1 VSSEIDE
8 LLTGLRE
15 SAWDRKTE
23 ALRTI
28 TAKLAAGE
36 ITEHQEGLM
45 LPLIVAATNHPKWE
59 VQKAAAV
66 ALSEL
71 RHADVGLVQST
82 LEGLA
87 RDQQT
92 HYVKE
97 AAERALKR
105 IRSRTQRKK
114 EWKLTEDTRDP
125 TLQHIMTRIREIGL
139 RSMTPAR
146 IYDLAMEVSEQS
158 YREVAADTAHEMR
171 NIIAP
176 FEGYLVDLREQL
188 ADDDVDRD
196 HGRELVAL
204 ALSRLEHITRLI
216 DDLGVYSA
224 PTAADFSPTNL
235 ESLVREA
242 IAVGADRGEQA
253 VAPEGFVKQVIEV
266 PHAIV
271 IDAIADRLLRAITNL
286 VANAYQAMEAGGT
299 LTIRALAMDDDR
311 VSLTI
316 EDTGTGMTPEAVD
329 HARLR
334 FRSTRRAQG
343 GTGLGL
349 PIAVRIIAD
358 DHRGELEIDSTPG
371 DGTRITIMLP
381 RRQASELNR

>member
-1 VSSEIDE
+1 MSTELDE
-8 LLTGLRE
+8 LLTALNE
-15 SAWDRKTE
+15 QTWDKKTE

-36 ITEHQEGLM
+36 ITEQQEATLA
-45 LPLIVAATNHPKWE
+45 PLILAAARDPKWE
-59 VQKAAAV
+59 VQKSAVV

-71 RHADVGLVQST
+71 RYADAELVRST

-87 RDQQT
+87 REQQT

-105 IRSRTQRKK
+105 IRARTQRQR
-114 EWKLTEDTRDP
+114 EWKLTEETRDP
-125 TLQHIMTRIREIGL
+125 TLQHIMKRIREIGL

-158 YREVAADTAHEMR
+158 YREVAADTSHEMR
-171 NIIAP
+171 NILSP
-176 FEGYLVDLREQL
+176 FEGYLVDLRDQL
-188 ADDDVDRD
+188 ANDTAEMEDA
-196 HGRELVAL
+196 RELVAR

-235 ESLVREA
+235 ESVVREA
-242 IAVGADRGEQA
+242 IAVGADRGEQTVITA
-253 VAPEGFVKQVIEV
+253 SLVRQVIEV
-266 PHAIV
+266 PHSIV
-271 IDAIADRLLRAITNL
+271 IDALPDRLLRAITNL

-299 LTIRALAMDDDR
+299 LTVRALVIHGDR
-311 VSLTI
+311 VSLTV
-316 EDTGTGMTPEAVD
+316 EDTGTGMTSEGVE

-334 FRSTRRAQG
+334 FRSTRRNHG

-358 DHRGELEIDSTPG
+358 DHRGELEIDSTLG
-371 DGTRITIMLP
+371 NGTKITITLP
-381 RRQASELNR
+381 IRQASEVDD

>member
-1 VSSEIDE
+1 MNSETDD
-8 LLTGLRE
+8 LLAALRE
-15 SAWDRKTE
+15 SVWGKKTE
-23 ALRTI
+23 ALRTL

-36 ITEHQEGLM
+36 ISEQQEEVM
-45 LPLIVAATNHPKWE
+45 VPLIVAAARDSKWE

-71 RHADVGLVQST
+71 RYADVGLVQST

-87 RDQQT
+87 LHQQS

-97 AAERALKR
+97 AADRALKR
-105 IRSRTQRKK
+105 IRSRTQRQK
-114 EWKLTEDTRDP
+114 EWKLTEDARDP
-125 TLQHIMTRIREIGL
+125 TLQHIMMRIREIGL

-171 NIIAP
+171 NIVAP
-176 FEGYLVDLREQL
+176 FEGYLIDLREQL
-188 ADDDVDRD
+188 SEDDADREDE
-196 HGRELVAL
+196 RELVGL
-204 ALSRLEHITRLI
+204 ALSRLKHINRLI
-216 DDLGVYSA
+216 DDLSVYSA

-235 ESLVREA
+235 ERIVREA
-242 IAVGADRGEQA
+242 IAVGADRGEMT
-253 VAPEGFVKQVIEV
+253 VGEDVVRQVIDV
-266 PHAIV
+266 SHVIV
-271 IDAIADRLLRAITNL
+271 IDALADRLLRAITNL
-286 VANAYQAMEAGGT
+286 VANAYQAMEDGGI
-299 LTIRALAMDDDR
+299 LTIRALVMNGDR
-311 VSLTI
+311 VRLTI
-316 EDTGTGMTPEAVD
+316 EDTGTGMTPEAVEY
-329 HARLR
+329 ARLR

-371 DGTRITIMLP
+371 IGTKITIMLP
-381 RRQASELNR
+381 MRQTSEVDP

>member
-1 VSSEIDE
+1 VRSEIDE
-8 LLTGLRE
+8 LSAALRE
-15 SAWDRKTE
+15 SAWDKKTE
-23 ALRTI
+23 ALRAI

-36 ITEHQEGLM
+36 ISEQNERVVS
-45 LPLIVAATNHPKWE
+45 PLIVAATRDSKWE

-71 RHADVGLVQST
+71 RHADGGMVEST

-87 RDQQT
+87 RHHQT

-97 AAERALKR
+97 AADRALKR
-105 IRSRTQRKK
+105 IRSRTQRQK

-125 TLQHIMTRIREIGL
+125 TLQHIMTRISEIGL
-139 RSMTPAR
+139 RSLTPAH

-171 NIIAP
+171 NMIAP
-176 FEGYLVDLREQL
+176 FEGYLVDLQQQL
-188 ADDDVDRD
+188 SEDDAEKEE
-196 HGRELVAL
+196 GRALVAL
-204 ALSRLEHITRLI
+204 ALSRLEHISRLI

-235 ESLVREA
+235 RSVIREA
-242 IAVGADRGEQA
+242 VAVGADRGEQI
-253 VAPEGFVKQVIEV
+253 VVTESLVRQVIDV

-271 IDAIADRLLRAITNL
+271 IDALANRLLRAITNL

-299 LTIRALAMDDDR
+299 LTIRALVMNGDR
-311 VSLTI
+311 VRLTI
-316 EDTGTGMTPEAVD
+316 EDTGTGMTPEAIE

-349 PIAVRIIAD
+349 PIAVRIIEG
-358 DHRGELEIDSTPG
+358 DHRGVLEIDSTPG
-371 DGTRITIMLP
+371 NGAKIRIILP
-381 RRQASELNR
+381 MRQATEANR

>member
-8 LLTGLRE
+8 LQAALSGL
-15 SAWDRKTE
+15 AWDKKTE
-23 ALRTI
+23 ALRMI

-36 ITEHQEGLM
+36 VSEQYEIVVV
-45 LPLIVAATNHPKWE
+45 PLIVAAAGDPKWE

-82 LEGLA
+82 LEALA
-87 RDQQT
+87 RDHQQT

-105 IRSRTQRKK
+105 IRSRTQRQK
-114 EWKLTEDTRDP
+114 EWKLTEDARDP

-171 NIIAP
+171 NIIVP

-188 ADDDVDRD
+188 SDDAAD
-196 HGRELVAL
+196 REAAQALVAL
-204 ALSRLEHITRLI
+204 LLSRLEHVTRLI

-224 PTAADFSPTNL
+224 PTAEDFSPTNL
-235 ESLVREA
+235 GSVVRDA
-242 IAVGADRGEQA
+242 VAVGADRGEQTI
-253 VAPEGFVKQVIEV
+253 VAEGAVKQVIEV
-266 PHAIV
+266 PQAIV
-271 IDAIADRLLRAITNL
+271 IDALADRLLRAITNL

-299 LTIRALAMDDDR
+299 LTIRALVNGDR
-311 VSLTI
+311 VTLTV
-316 EDTGTGMTPEAVD
+316 EDTGTGMTPEAIEY
-329 HARLR
+329 ARLR
-334 FRSTRRAQG
+334 FRSTRRVQG

-358 DHRGELEIDSTPG
+358 DHRGELEIESTPG
-371 DGTRITIMLP
+371 QGTKITITLP
-381 RRQASELNR
+381 VRQASEVDR

>member
-1 VSSEIDE
+1 MISEIDE
-8 LLTGLRE
+8 LLTALRE
-15 SAWDRKTE
+15 LAWDKKTE
-23 ALRTI
+23 ALRTL

-36 ITEHQEGLM
+36 VSEQHEGVVI
-45 LPLIVAATNHPKWE
+45 PLIVAAARDPKWE

-97 AAERALKR
+97 AAERGLKR
-105 IRSRTQRKK
+105 IRSRTQRQK

-176 FEGYLVDLREQL
+176 FEGYLVDLGEQL
-188 ADDDVDRD
+188 SDDDADRED
-196 HGRELVAL
+196 ERTLVAL

-224 PTAADFSPTNL
+224 PTAADFCPTNL
-235 ESLVREA
+235 DSVVREA
-242 IAVGADRGEQA
+242 IAVGADRGEQT
-253 VAPEGFVKQVIEV
+253 VELESLVRHVIEV
-266 PHAIV
+266 PHVIV
-271 IDAIADRLLRAITNL
+271 IDALADRLLRAITNL
-286 VANAYQAMEAGGT
+286 VANAHQAMEAGGT
-299 LTIRALAMDDDR
+299 LTIRALVMNGDR
-311 VSLTI
+311 VRLTI
-316 EDTGTGMTPEAVD
+316 EDTGTGMTPEAVE

-358 DHRGELEIDSTPG
+358 DHRGELEIDSTVG
-371 DGTRITIMLP
+371 IGTKITIMLP
-381 RRQASELNR
+381 MRQASEVDR

>member
-1 VSSEIDE
+1 MSAEIDW
-8 LLTGLRE
+8 LLAALRDP
-15 SAWDRKTE
+15 AWDKKTE

-36 ITEHQEGLM
+36 ISEQHESAVIS
-45 LPLIVAATNHPKWE
+45 LIVAAARDPKWE
-59 VQKAAAV
+59 VQKAAAI
-66 ALSEL
+66 ALSEF
-71 RHADVGLVQST
+71 RHADGGLVQST

-105 IRSRTQRKK
+105 IRSRTQRQK
-114 EWKLTEDTRDP
+114 EWKLTENTRDP

-146 IYDLAMEVSEQS
+146 IYNLAMEISEQS

-188 ADDDVDRD
+188 SDDVVDRD
-196 HGRELVAL
+196 QERELVAL

-235 ESLVREA
+235 ERLVREA
-242 IAVGADRGEQA
+242 VAVGADRGEETIA
-253 VAPEGFVKQVIEV
+253 LEGRVRQVIEV
-266 PHAIV
+266 PHLIV
-271 IDAIADRLLRAITNL
+271 IDALADRLLRAITNL
-286 VANAYQAMEAGGT
+286 VANAYQAMDAGGT
-299 LTIRALAMDDDR
+299 LTMHAIVTNGDR
-311 VSLTI
+311 VRLTI
-316 EDTGTGMTPEAVD
+316 EDTGTGMTPEAVE

-349 PIAVRIIAD
+349 PIAIRIIVD
-358 DHRGELEIDSTPG
+358 DHRGEMEIDSTPG
-371 DGTRITIMLP
+371 IGTKITIMLP
-381 RRQASELNR
+381 MRQASEADR

>member
-1 VSSEIDE
+1 MSSEIDE
-8 LLTGLRE
+8 LLTALRKP
-15 SAWDRKTE
+15 AWDKKTE

-36 ITEHQEGLM
+36 ISEQHESVLV
-45 LPLIVAATNHPKWE
+45 PLIVAAARDPKWE

-66 ALSEL
+66 ALSEV

-97 AAERALKR
+97 AAERGLKR
-105 IRSRTQRKK
+105 IRSRTQRQK

-125 TLQHIMTRIREIGL
+125 TLRHIMTRIREIGL

-146 IYDLAMEVSEQS
+146 IYNLAMEISEQS

-188 ADDDVDRD
+188 SDDAVDR
-196 HGRELVAL
+196 GQERELVAL

-224 PTAADFSPTNL
+224 PTAEDFSPTNL
-235 ESLVREA
+235 DRLVREA
-242 IAVGADRGEQA
+242 VAVGADRGEQA
-253 VAPEGFVKQVIEV
+253 IAVDGLVKQVIEV
-266 PHAIV
+266 PHVIV
-271 IDAIADRLLRAITNL
+271 IDALADRLLRAITNL

-299 LTIRALAMDDDR
+299 LTIHAIVMNGDR
-311 VSLTI
+311 VRLTI
-316 EDTGTGMTPEAVD
+316 EDTGTGMTPEAVE

-358 DHRGELEIDSTPG
+358 DHRGEMEIDSTPG
-371 DGTRITIMLP
+371 IGTKITIMLP
-381 RRQASELNR
+381 LRQAPEADR

>member
-8 LLTGLRE
+8 LLTALRE
-15 SAWDRKTE
+15 STWDKKTE

-36 ITEHQEGLM
+36 ISEQHEAVVIS
-45 LPLIVAATNHPKWE
+45 LIVAAARDSKWE

-71 RHADVGLVQST
+71 RHADAGVVQST

-105 IRSRTQRKK
+105 IRSRTQRQK
-114 EWKLTEDTRDP
+114 EWKLTADTRDP

-176 FEGYLVDLREQL
+176 FEGYLMDLREEL
-188 ADDDVDRD
+188 SGEDVDRD
-196 HGRELVAL
+196 EARELVTLVL
-204 ALSRLEHITRLI
+204 ARLEHVTRLI
-216 DDLGVYSA
+216 QDLGVYSA
-224 PTAADFSPTNL
+224 PADADFSPTNL
-235 ESLVREA
+235 ASVVREA
-242 IAVGADRGEQA
+242 LDVGADRGDQSSPDA
-253 VAPEGFVKQVIEV
+253 APVTQIVEV
-266 PHAIV
+266 PSEI
-271 IDAIADRLLRAITNL
+271 ILDALRERLVRAITNL
-286 VANAYQAMEAGGT
+286 IANAYQAMKSGGT
-299 LTIRALAMDDDR
+299 LTIRTSVLNGDR
-311 VSLTI
+311 VHLTI
-316 EDTGTGMTPEAVD
+316 EDTGEGMSPESVE
-329 HARLR
+329 HARVR
-334 FRSTRRAQG
+334 FRSTRRSQG

-349 PIAVRIIAD
+349 PIAIRIIAD
-358 DHRGELEIDSTPG
+358 DHRGELDIASTPG
-371 DGTRITIMLP
+371 TGTTITITLP
-381 RRQASELNR
+381 LRQEGRGGQ

>member
-1 VSSEIDE
+1 MSSEIDE
-8 LLTGLRE
+8 LLSALRE
-15 SAWDRKTE
+15 PGWDKKTE

-36 ITEHQEGLM
+36 ISEQHEGVVV
-45 LPLIVAATNHPKWE
+45 PLIVAAARDPKWE

-71 RHADVGLVQST
+71 RHADVGLIQST

-97 AAERALKR
+97 AANRALKR
-105 IRSRTQRKK
+105 IRSRTQRQK
-114 EWKLTEDTRDP
+114 EWRLTEGTRDP
-125 TLQHIMTRIREIGL
+125 TLQHIMKRIREIGL

-146 IYDLAMEVSEQS
+146 IYDLAMEVSEQA
-158 YREVAADTAHEMR
+158 YREVAADTAHEIR

-176 FEGYLVDLREQL
+176 FEGYLVDLRQQL
-188 ADDDVDRD
+188 WDDDIERED
-196 HGRELVAL
+196 GRELVAL
-204 ALSRLEHITRLI
+204 ALSRLEHVTRLI

-235 ESLVREA
+235 ESVVREA
-242 IAVGADRGEQA
+242 IAVGADRGEQT
-253 VAPEGFVKQVIEV
+253 VGTEGLVRQVIEV

-271 IDAIADRLLRAITNL
+271 IDALPDRLLRATTNL

-299 LTIRALAMDDDR
+299 LTIRALVMNGDR
-311 VSLTI
+311 VRLTI
-316 EDTGTGMTPEAVD
+316 EDTGTGMTPEAVE

-349 PIAVRIIAD
+349 PIAERIIAG

-371 DGTRITIMLP
+371 NGTRITITLP
-381 RRQASELNR
+381 IRQASEVDR

>member
-1 VSSEIDE
+1 MISEIDE
-8 LLTGLRE
+8 LLTALRE
-15 SAWDRKTE
+15 SAWDKRTE
-23 ALRTI
+23 ALRTL

-36 ITEHQEGLM
+36 VSEQHEGIVI
-45 LPLIVAATNHPKWE
+45 PLILAAARDPKWE

-71 RHADVGLVQST
+71 RHADVDLVQST

-97 AAERALKR
+97 AAERGLKR
-105 IRSRTQRKK
+105 IRSRTQRQK

-176 FEGYLVDLREQL
+176 FEGYLVELQEQL
-188 ADDDVDRD
+188 LDDDADRED
-196 HGRELVAL
+196 ERALVVL

-235 ESLVREA
+235 DSVVREA
-242 IAVGADRGEQA
+242 IAVGADRGEQT
-253 VAPEGFVKQVIEV
+253 VELEGLVRHVIAV
-266 PHAIV
+266 PHVIV
-271 IDAIADRLLRAITNL
+271 IDALAERLLRAITNL
-286 VANAYQAMEAGGT
+286 VANAYQAMDAGGT
-299 LTIRALAMDDDR
+299 LTIRAVVMNGDR
-311 VSLTI
+311 VRLTI
-316 EDTGTGMTPEAVD
+316 EDTGTGMTPEAVE

-358 DHRGELEIDSTPG
+358 DHRGELEIDSTVG
-371 DGTRITIMLP
+371 IGTKITIILP
-381 RRQASELNR
+381 MRQASEVDR

>member
-1 VSSEIDE
+1 MSTEIDE
-8 LLTGLRE
+8 LLTALHE
-15 SAWDRKTE
+15 PAWDKKTE

-36 ITEHQEGLM
+36 VSEQHEVVLV
-45 LPLIVAATNHPKWE
+45 PLIVAAARDPKWE

-71 RHADVGLVQST
+71 RHADVEVVQST

-87 RDQQT
+87 RDQLT

-105 IRSRTQRKK
+105 IRSRTQRQK

-146 IYDLAMEVSEQS
+146 IYDLAIEVSEQS

-176 FEGYLVDLREQL
+176 FEGYLVDLRQQL
-188 ADDDVDRD
+188 SDDDAERED
-196 HGRELVAL
+196 GRELVAL

-216 DDLGVYSA
+216 DDLGVYSG
-224 PTAADFSPTNL
+224 PIAADFSPTNL
-235 ESLVREA
+235 ESVVREA
-242 IAVGADRGEQA
+242 ITVGADRGEQT
-253 VAPEGFVKQVIEV
+253 VVTEGLVRQVIDV

-271 IDAIADRLLRAITNL
+271 IDALPDRLLRAITNL

-299 LTIRALAMDDDR
+299 LTIRAQVMHGDR
-311 VSLTI
+311 VGLTI
-316 EDTGTGMTPEAVD
+316 EDTGTGMTPEAIE

-334 FRSTRRAQG
+334 FRSTRRAHG

-349 PIAVRIIAD
+349 PIAERIIAD
-358 DHRGELEIDSTPG
+358 DHCGELEIDSTPG
-371 DGTRITIMLP
+371 DGTKITITLP
-381 RRQASELNR
+381 MRQASEVNR

>member
-1 VSSEIDE
+1 MSREIDE
-8 LLTGLRE
+8 LLTALRE
-15 SAWDRKTE
+15 PGWSKKSE
-23 ALRTI
+23 ALRTL

-36 ITEHQEGLM
+36 ISEQHEAVVV
-45 LPLIVAATNHPKWE
+45 PLIVAAAGDPKWE

-71 RHADVGLVQST
+71 RYAAVGLVQST

-97 AAERALKR
+97 AADRALKR
-105 IRSRTQRKK
+105 IRSRTQRQK
-114 EWKLTEDTRDP
+114 EWKLTEGARDP

-171 NIIAP
+171 NIVAP

-188 ADDDVDRD
+188 SDDDG
-196 HGRELVAL
+196 GREQRALVAL
-204 ALSRLEHITRLI
+204 ALSRLEHVTRLI

-224 PTAADFSPTNL
+224 PTGADFSPTNL
-235 ESLVREA
+235 ESVVREA
-242 IAVGADRGEQA
+242 IAVGADRGEQM
-253 VAPEGFVKQVIEV
+253 VALESPVRQVIEV
-266 PHAIV
+266 PHVIV
-271 IDAIADRLLRAITNL
+271 IDALADRLVRAITNL

-299 LTIRALAMDDDR
+299 LTIRALVINGDR
-311 VSLTI
+311 VRLTI
-316 EDTGTGMTPEAVD
+316 EDTGAGMTPEAV
-329 HARLR
+329 
-334 FRSTRRAQG
+334 G
-343 GTGLGL
+343 
-349 PIAVRIIAD
+349 P
-358 DHRGELEIDSTPG
+358 
-371 DGTRITIMLP
+371 
-381 RRQASELNR
+381 

>member
-1 VSSEIDE
+1 MISEIDD
-8 LLTGLRE
+8 LLTALRE
-15 SAWDRKTE
+15 PAWGKKTE
-23 ALRTI
+23 ALRAL
-28 TAKLAAGE
+28 TAKLSAGE
-36 ITEHQEGLM
+36 VSEQDEVVVV
-45 LPLIVAATNHPKWE
+45 PLILAATAEPKWE

-71 RHADVGLVQST
+71 RHTDIGLIQSA

-105 IRSRTQRKK
+105 IRSRTQRQK

-171 NIIAP
+171 NLIAP

-188 ADDDVDRD
+188 SDDAAASEDAQA
-196 HGRELVAL
+196 LVSL
-204 ALSRLEHITRLI
+204 ALSRLEHVTRLI

-224 PTAADFSPTNL
+224 PTAADFCPTNL
-235 ESLVREA
+235 ASVVREA
-242 IAVGADRGEQA
+242 IAVGADRGDQA
-253 VAPEGFVKQVIEV
+253 VADAGPVRQVIEV

-271 IDAIADRLLRAITNL
+271 MDALSERLLRAITNL

-299 LTIRALAMDDDR
+299 LTIRGLVMNNDR
-311 VSLTI
+311 ISLTI
-316 EDTGTGMTPEAVD
+316 EDTGKGMTAEAVE
-329 HARLR
+329 HARVR

-349 PIAVRIIAD
+349 PIAERIIAD

-371 DGTRITIMLP
+371 HGTKITITLP
-381 RRQASELNR
+381 IRQASEADR

>member
-1 VSSEIDE
+1 MTSEVDQ
-8 LLTGLRE
+8 LLTALRE
-15 SAWDRKTE
+15 PAWDKKTE

-36 ITEHQEGLM
+36 ISEQHEGVAI
-45 LPLIVAATNHPKWE
+45 PLIIGATRDPKWE

-71 RHADVGLVQST
+71 RHADVGLVQAT

-97 AAERALKR
+97 AAERGLKR
-105 IRSRTQRKK
+105 IRSRTQRQK

-125 TLQHIMTRIREIGL
+125 TLEHIMTRIREIGL

-188 ADDDVDRD
+188 SDDDAE
-196 HGRELVAL
+196 REDAQALVTL
-204 ALSRLEHITRLI
+204 ALSRLEHVTRLI

-235 ESLVREA
+235 ASVVREA
-242 IAVGADRGEQA
+242 IAVGADRGDQTVADAGA
-253 VAPEGFVKQVIEV
+253 VRQVIEV

-271 IDAIADRLLRAITNL
+271 IDALSGRLLRAITNL

-299 LTIRALAMDDDR
+299 LTIRGIVMTGDR
-311 VSLTI
+311 IRLTI
-316 EDTGTGMTPEAVD
+316 EDTGTGMTAEAVE
-329 HARLR
+329 HARVR

-349 PIAVRIIAD
+349 PIAMRIIAD

-371 DGTRITIMLP
+371 IGTKITIMLP
-381 RRQASELNR
+381 MRQASEVNR

>member
-1 VSSEIDE
+1 MISEIDD
-8 LLTGLRE
+8 LLTALRE
-15 SAWDRKTE
+15 PAWDKKTE
-23 ALRTI
+23 ALRTL

-36 ITEHQEGLM
+36 VSEQHEGVVI
-45 LPLIVAATNHPKWE
+45 PLIVAAARDPKWE

-97 AAERALKR
+97 AAERGLQR
-105 IRSRTQRKK
+105 IRSRTQRQK

-176 FEGYLVDLREQL
+176 FEGYLVDLQEQL
-188 ADDDVDRD
+188 SDEDAD
-196 HGRELVAL
+196 REDKRALVAR

-235 ESLVREA
+235 DSVVREA
-242 IAVGADRGEQA
+242 IAVGADRGEQT
-253 VAPEGFVKQVIEV
+253 VELEGLVKHVIEV
-266 PHAIV
+266 PHVIV
-271 IDAIADRLLRAITNL
+271 IDALADRLLRAITNL

-299 LTIRALAMDDDR
+299 LTIRALVMNGDR
-311 VSLTI
+311 VRLTI
-316 EDTGTGMTPEAVD
+316 EDTGPGMTPEAVE

-334 FRSTRRAQG
+334 FRSTRQG

-358 DHRGELEIDSTPG
+358 DHRGELEIDSTVG
-371 DGTRITIMLP
+371 IGTKITIMLP
-381 RRQASELNR
+381 VRQASEVDR

>member
-1 VSSEIDE
+1 
-8 LLTGLRE
+8 
-15 SAWDRKTE
+15 
-23 ALRTI
+23 
-28 TAKLAAGE
+28 
-36 ITEHQEGLM
+36 
-45 LPLIVAATNHPKWE
+45 LIVAATADSKWE

-71 RHADVGLVQST
+71 RHTDIALIQSA

-105 IRSRTQRKK
+105 IRSRTQRQN

-171 NIIAP
+171 NIMAP
-176 FEGYLVDLREQL
+176 FEGYLVDLREHL
-188 ADDDVDRD
+188 SDDDAA
-196 HGRELVAL
+196 REDAQALVSL
-204 ALSRLEHITRLI
+204 ALSRLEHVTRLI

-235 ESLVREA
+235 ASVVREA
-242 IAVGADRGEQA
+242 IVVGADRGDQA
-253 VAPEGFVKQVIEV
+253 VGDAGPVRQVIEV

-271 IDAIADRLLRAITNL
+271 IDALPERLLRAITNL
-286 VANAYQAMEAGGT
+286 VANAYQAMEVGGT
-299 LTIRALAMDDDR
+299 LTIRGLVMNDDR
-311 VSLTI
+311 IRLTI
-316 EDTGTGMTPEAVD
+316 EDTGKGMTAEAVE
-329 HARLR
+329 HARVR

-349 PIAVRIIAD
+349 PIAERIIAD

-371 DGTRITIMLP
+371 HGTKITITLP
-381 RRQASELNR
+381 IRQASEVDR

>member
-1 VSSEIDE
+1 MTAEIDT
-8 LLTGLRE
+8 LLTALRE
-15 SAWDRKTE
+15 TAWDKKTE

-28 TAKLAAGE
+28 TARLAAGE
-36 ITEHQEGLM
+36 LSEQHESAVI
-45 LPLIVAATNHPKWE
+45 PLIVAAARDPKWE
-59 VQKAAAV
+59 VQKAAAI

-71 RHADVGLVQST
+71 RHADHGLVQST

-105 IRSRTQRKK
+105 IRSRAQRQK

-146 IYDLAMEVSEQS
+146 IYNLAMEISEQS

-176 FEGYLVDLREQL
+176 FEGYLVDLQEQL
-188 ADDDVDRD
+188 ADDVVDRVQE
-196 HGRELVAL
+196 RELVAL

-216 DDLGVYSA
+216 ADLGIYSA

-235 ESLVREA
+235 ERLVREA
-242 IAVGADRGEQA
+242 VAVGADRGEQA
-253 VAPEGFVKQVIEV
+253 IVLEGLVRQVIDV
-266 PHAIV
+266 PHSIV
-271 IDAIADRLLRAITNL
+271 VDALADRLLRAITNL

-299 LTIRALAMDDDR
+299 LTIHAIVMNGDR
-311 VSLTI
+311 VRLTI
-316 EDTGTGMTPEAVD
+316 EDTGIGMTPEAVE

-371 DGTRITIMLP
+371 IGTKITIMLP
-381 RRQASELNR
+381 MRQASEADR